1 MLRCAITSGE
11 FALAEGNAAEVCA
24 RARDRLLD
32 RAQGWAELGVE
43 FVQLREKGL
52 AATELVSLAEA
63 MRAGL
68 REAGGRTKLL
78 VNGPASVAVEAGAD
92 GVHLTSRMGEQTAA
106 EVRQVFAAAGAGE
119 PMVSASCHT
128 LADVRQAVGQDVDLI
143 LFGPVFEK
151 RVAEEV
157 VVAGVGLER
166 LREACAAAGGIPVLA
181 LGGVT
186 WANAGRCVEAGA
198 AGVAGIRLFGDEGE
212 PKE

>member
-1 MLRCAITSGE
+1 MLRCAITGGE
-11 FALAEGNAAEVCA
+11 GWKALSLA
-24 RARDRLLD
+24 RR
-32 RAQGWAELGVE
+32 WAELGVE
-43 FVQLREKGL
+43 FVQLREKHLAPEELVRL
-52 AATELVSLAEA
+52 AAA

-78 VNGPASVAVEAGAD
+78 VNGPAEVAVAAGAD
-92 GVHLTSRMGEQTAA
+92 GVHLTSRVGERTAA
-106 EVRQVFAAAGAGE
+106 EVRQAFAAAGAGE

-128 LADVRQAVGQDVDLI
+128 LAEVRRAVDQGVDLI

-151 RVAEEV
+151 RVAGEV
-157 VVAGVGLER
+157 VVAGVGLEH
-166 LREACAAAGGIPVLA
+166 LREACAAAGGAGGTPVLA

-186 WANAGRCVEAGA
+186 WESAGRCVEAGA